1 MSSLESV
8 LLQVRMAMT
17 STEPRPARLVLGPV
31 KSYGVGEAK
40 EAYIR
45 ACRLH
50 NWQVPADFS
59 AI

>member
-1 MSSLESV
+1 
-8 LLQVRMAMT
+8 MT

>member
-1 MSSLESV
+1 
-8 LLQVRMAMT
+8 MT
-17 STEPRPARLVLGPV
+17 STEPRPARLVLGSGSV
-31 KSYGVGEAK
+31 KSYGVDEAK